1 MGDPLVSA
9 VDHDTVEQIKFVA
22 YSVVAYVIVAIGM
35 LGNVLSLVVLTRPN
49 LKVRIRLLVTLST
62 FVCQGVMYVY
72 LLGLA
77 VSNLCALITAVP
89 ALFDISSG
97 LGGGDYTTAFY
108 QVTFTTWLCNTLSLA
123 GSP

>member
-1 MGDPLVSA
+1 MGEPLVSS
-9 VDHDTVEQIKFVA
+9 VDHELVEQIKFVA

-49 LKVRIRLLVTLST
+49 LKVKVGLLTFLTRLV
-62 FVCQGVMYVY
+62 QGVMYVY

-89 ALFDISSG
+89 ALFDISG
-97 LGGGDYTTAFY
+97 LSLGLDGSNYTTAFY
-108 QVTFTTWLCNTLSLA
+108 QVPNECLQVTRS
-123 GSP
+123 

>member
-1 MGDPLVSA
+1 MVEPLVSS
-9 VDHDTVEQIKFVA
+9 VDHELVEQIKFVA

-49 LKVRIRLLVTLST
+49 LKVTQVGLLTFFTRLV
-62 FVCQGVMYVY
+62 QGVMYVY

-89 ALFDISSG
+89 ALFDISG
-97 LGGGDYTTAFY
+97 LSLGLDGSNYTTAFY
-108 QVTFTTWLCNTLSLA
+108 QVSNECLQDTRS
-123 GSP
+123 

>member
-1 MGDPLVSA
+1 MG
-9 VDHDTVEQIKFVA
+9 
-22 YSVVAYVIVAIGM
+22 
-35 LGNVLSLVVLTRPN
+35 
-49 LKVRIRLLVTLST
+49 RLLNLL
-62 FVCQGVMYVY
+62 QGVMYVY

-108 QVTFTTWLCNTLSLA
+108 QVTTSCILLLTNTLT